1 MSTTEKTQLDLNK
14 IRNDFPILKQTIN
27 GHPLVYMD
35 NAATSQK
42 PNTVIESISNYY
54 SEYNSNVHRG
64 VHTLSQRATDLFE
77 KSRESVSH
85 FISSTSSANIIW
97 TRNTTES
104 LNLVAR
110 TWGEENIS
118 AGDNI
123 VLTSMEHH
131 SNLLPWQKLA
141 KDKKAELR
149 FISVLK
155 DGTLDLNQAESLIT
169 DKTKLVSIVH
179 TSNSLGTINPVK
191 LIGEIAHNHGAK
203 ILVDGAQSVPHEP
216 VSVIDLD
223 CDFLAFSSHK
233 MLGPTGIGVLY
244 VKNSILE
251 NMEPFFRGGEMVLQ
265 ATLKDATWN
274 ELPMRF
280 EAGTPNIADVIG
292 FDAAIEYLNKIGM
305 SNIHQHEK
313 SLVGYALK
321 QFKKLDNI
329 TVYGPEDPEKRGGI
343 ISFYSENLHPHD
355 IGTFL
360 DSYGIAVRTGHH
372 CTMPLMQIL
381 GVPATARASLYL
393 YNTTTEVDILVD
405 TLQEA
410 INYFTNAKR

>member
-1 MSTTEKTQLDLNK
+1 MSTTEKTQINLSQ

-27 GHPLVYMD
+27 GHPLVYFD

-42 PNTVIESISNYY
+42 PKTVIESISSYY
-54 SEYNSNVHRG
+54 AENNSNVHRG

-77 KSRESVSH
+77 KSRESVSN
-85 FISSTSSANIIW
+85 FIGSESSSNIIW
-97 TRNTTES
+97 TRNATES

-123 VLTSMEHH
+123 VLTVMEHH

-141 KDKKAELR
+141 QDKKAELR
-149 FISVLK
+149 FIPILK

-169 DKTKLVSIVH
+169 DTTKLVSMVH

-191 LIGEIAHNHGAK
+191 FLGELAHKHGAK
-203 ILVDGAQSVPHEP
+203 ILIDGAQSVPHDP
-216 VSVIDLD
+216 VDVIDLD
-223 CDFLAFSSHK
+223 CDFLAFSSRK

-244 VKNSILE
+244 VKKSILE
-251 NMEPFFRGGEMVLQ
+251 TMEPFFRGGEMVLQ
-265 ATLKDATWN
+265 ASLNEASWN
-274 ELPMRF
+274 ELPMKF

-292 FDAAIEYLNKIGM
+292 FDSAIEYLNKIGM
-305 SNIHQHEK
+305 DNIHNHEK
-313 SLVGYALK
+313 ALTAYALEK
-321 QFKKLDNI
+321 FKKLDNV
-329 TVYGPEDPEKRGGI
+329 TVYGPDDIEKRGGI

-372 CTMPLMQIL
+372 CTMPLMKIL
-381 GVPATARASLYL
+381 GVPATARASFYL
-393 YNTTTEVDILVD
+393 YNTTAEIDVLID
-405 TLQEA
+405 TLLEA
-410 INYFTNAKR
+410 IKYFTHDKR